1 MLDVGCDFIFIY
13 YKQADVK
20 LLTESKKDV
29 FDINLML
36 KIEYRVM
43 CLMCPVG
50 V

>member
-1 MLDVGCDFIFIY
+1 MLDVVCDFIFIY
-13 YKQADVK
+13 HKQSDVK

-36 KIEYRVM
+36 KIDDRVM
-43 CLMCPVG
+43 CLICPVG